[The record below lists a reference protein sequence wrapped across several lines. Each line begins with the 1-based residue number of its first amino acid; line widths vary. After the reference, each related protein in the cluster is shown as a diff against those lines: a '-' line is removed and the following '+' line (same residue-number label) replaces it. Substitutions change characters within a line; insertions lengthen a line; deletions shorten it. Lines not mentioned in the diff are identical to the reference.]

1 MTLKKIINKPDY
13 MDLYLFVLIIGCFSN
28 YPEYKY
34 RTSDIILFIHT
45 HIYIYIYI
53 CEKDLY
59 EYEMKESYIDYRH

>member
-1 MTLKKIINKPDY
+1 MTLKKIINKPYY

-34 RTSDIILFIHT
+34 RTSDIILFIH
-45 HIYIYIYI
+45 IYIYI

>member
-1 MTLKKIINKPDY
+1 MTLKKIINKPYY

-34 RTSDIILFIHT
+34 RTSDIILFIH
-45 HIYIYIYI
+45 IYI

-59 EYEMKESYIDYRH
+59 EYETKESYIDYRH

>member
-1 MTLKKIINKPDY
+1 MTLKKIINKPYY

-53 CEKDLY
+53 YLWEGFIRIRDEGKLY
-59 EYEMKESYIDYRH
+59 RL

>member
-1 MTLKKIINKPDY
+1 

-34 RTSDIILFIHT
+34 RTSDIILFIH
-45 HIYIYIYI
+45 IYIYIYI

-59 EYEMKESYIDYRH
+59 EYEIKESYIDYRH

>member
-1 MTLKKIINKPDY
+1 MTLKKIINKPYY

-34 RTSDIILFIHT
+34 RTSDIILFIH
-45 HIYIYIYI
+45 IYIYIYI

-59 EYEMKESYIDYRH
+59 EYEIKESYIDYRH

>member
-1 MTLKKIINKPDY
+1 

-34 RTSDIILFIHT
+34 RTSDIILFIH
-45 HIYIYIYI
+45 IYIYI